1 MAKESFL
8 IDGEAITVRL
18 SSAALRALD
27 DWRQKQTNTPDR
39 AEAICRLVG
48 QLTLADVRPIAAESQ
63 NKAAELASREID
75 KLGAKSV
82 MAKNARNASDI
93 SSKGP
98 LNSGKSAPDERRAK
112 SRAGATALLAPAPYA
127 PTPPRVRPNCSFH
140 AALLTATAPF
150 EYPPRNPHRLRIACY
165 SRRYPTS

>member
-1 MAKESFL
+1 MRRGYPGEPRNPSRRIGGSTSHSKCLSGK
-8 IDGEAITVRL
+8 IDGKGKL
-18 SSAALRALD
+18 SNRRRSHNRTLVFAALMALD

-39 AEAICRLVG
+39 AEAICRLVR

-63 NKAAELASREID
+63 SKATELASREID

-127 PTPPRVRPNCSFH
+127 PTPPRVRPN
-140 AALLTATAPF
+140 
-150 EYPPRNPHRLRIACY
+150 
-165 SRRYPTS
+165 